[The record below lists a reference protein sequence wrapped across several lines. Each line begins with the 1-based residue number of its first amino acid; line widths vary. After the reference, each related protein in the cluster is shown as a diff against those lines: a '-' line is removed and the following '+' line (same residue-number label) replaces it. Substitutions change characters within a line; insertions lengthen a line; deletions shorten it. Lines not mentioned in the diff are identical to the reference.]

1 MDIANT
7 QHGSRQVG
15 DKAYQA
21 PTTLD
26 IVDPVTTDISQSVLA
41 TEETV
46 VGRKHVSAASHE
58 LSEPQLLVD
67 PEPKQS
73 QHSSDW
79 TESSSLQPKTT
90 TCNIQPAHRWTDNL
104 ESAILSFAVA
114 LLAVYFLV
122 FAGLAVKNDGI
133 EIEEGSQTEW
143 LLQAAG
149 YGPSVFP
156 ILFAA
161 VFGQLMA
168 AIASWKLEKSITLG
182 LLEQIL
188 ASRSLGSAFFSLL
201 SLRIFSLWTPV
212 ILLLWGLSPLGG
224 QSALRVVSS
233 ETDNAESMS
242 DVYYLNVHN
251 GTTLLD
257 SFRDRHKRAINTVF
271 AAALASTNSSKR
283 GPQDVFGN
291 IHIPMLEAQTHEAGA
306 DGWLDMTMNT
316 ASMDVA
322 LLGLPHIG
330 AAAQANS
337 SFMLETSYL
346 MLDCDVH
353 VVDGEFPL
361 RLNESKVYQAQHLP
375 GSRYAPSQALYNNPD
390 SIYGSV
396 LRDLTAEHEWND
408 TLPRRIGFQSRSYP
422 AQSKDT
428 RAWCNITTT
437 YIEAHTVC
445 GGGPRDCMVVAI
457 RELPKQQ
464 CPPTATALDE
474 INKFKCRDGIYGIK
488 GKYTAATFFAQFM
501 NAMPSRYGEYT
512 PVEQYFLTP
521 ELPFVVGNNSIPI
534 GSIGN
539 TLFAQRFSQLL
550 NTYWLSTLAP
560 YEIAGNFTYPL
571 EDTKQSSEPIADAT
585 PAYGVRATEATV
597 REQRTVL
604 RCHKLWVAVLVVIS
618 VLLIGAGLTTAVL
631 SILRTGPLVLDDFA
645 SSLRN
650 NPYALLQQK
659 SSMEDGTD
667 VARRSRHVKV
677 QLGDVQP
684 EEEVGYI
691 AVARPGPNQI
701 VARIRRNRV
710 YA

>member
-7 QHGSRQVG
+7 QHGSRQIE

-21 PTTLD
+21 PTTLE
-26 IVDPVTTDISQSVLA
+26 IVDPVTTDASQSALG
-41 TEETV
+41 TEETA
-46 VGRKHVSAASHE
+46 VGRKHVLAAFHE
-58 LSEPQLLVD
+58 LSEPQLFVD

-161 VFGQLMA
+161 VFGQLMT
-168 AIASWKLEKSITLG
+168 AIASWKLEKSITIG

-212 ILLLWGLSPLGG
+212 ILLIWGLSPLGG

-233 ETDNAESMS
+233 EIDNAESMS

-251 GTTLLD
+251 GTSLLD

-291 IHIPMLEAQTHEAGA
+291 IHIPMLEAQAHEAGA
-306 DGWLDMTMNT
+306 DGWLDMTLNA
-316 ASMDVA
+316 ASTNVA

-337 SFMLETSYL
+337 SFMLETSYF

-422 AQSKDT
+422 ALSTDT

-437 YIEAHTVC
+437 YIEARTVC
-445 GGGPRDCMVVAI
+445 DAGPRGCMVVAI
-457 RELPKQQ
+457 RELPKQP

-560 YEIAGNFTYPL
+560 YAIAGNFTYPL

-604 RCHKLWVAVLVVIS
+604 RCHKLWLAVLVVVS

-691 AVARPGPNQI
+691 AVARPGPDQI
-701 VARIRRNRV
+701 VARIRRSRV